1 MTVRVRFAPSPT
13 GHLHVGNVRT
23 ALYNWLFARQN
34 HGVFILRVEDTDGV
48 RSDRR
53 YEQDLMDDLRW
64 LSLSWDEGVDGAGDY
79 GPYRQTDRLELYQDF
94 ARQLLDEEKAY
105 HCFCSAEELE
115 KERQEQLAAGLPPRY
130 SGKCRELPPDQVKGR
145 LQEGQPAG
153 LRMKVPSGT
162 VGFEDIVFGPLQ
174 VDCQEIGD
182 FVFLRSDQTAPYN
195 FACVIDDASM
205 KITHVIRGEGHI
217 SNTYRQLLIYQA
229 LGFDPPR
236 FAHLSTILGADGAKL
251 SKRHGATSMD
261 EFRGQGYLPEALV
274 NYLALLGWTPAQE
287 GKEILTPEQLTSQF
301 DLSRV
306 NRSPAAFD
314 WEKLNW
320 VNRSHLKELDRSRIA
335 ELALPYF
342 IERGWISPENSEPV
356 QAWLEEVIEALLKYV
371 NKLEDLVKEADL
383 IFTFEPERD
392 LAEPAVEEA
401 LSQAGAGV
409 VIREFHDLIQ
419 KHERL
424 DLETYKKIVG
434 EIKKTTGHKGQH
446 LFHPIRVALTGR
458 SSGFELDRLIPILE
472 KGERLDLPVR
482 ILPARERA
490 ALVLD
495 YLDSEPA

>member
-229 LGFDPPR
+229 L
-236 FAHLSTILGADGAKL
+236 L
-251 SKRHGATSMD
+251 
-261 EFRGQGYLPEALV
+261 
-274 NYLALLGWTPAQE
+274 
-287 GKEILTPEQLTSQF
+287 
-301 DLSRV
+301 
-306 NRSPAAFD
+306 
-314 WEKLNW
+314 
-320 VNRSHLKELDRSRIA
+320 
-335 ELALPYF
+335 
-342 IERGWISPENSEPV
+342 
-356 QAWLEEVIEALLKYV
+356 
-371 NKLEDLVKEADL
+371 
-383 IFTFEPERD
+383 
-392 LAEPAVEEA
+392 
-401 LSQAGAGV
+401 
-409 VIREFHDLIQ
+409 
-419 KHERL
+419 
-424 DLETYKKIVG
+424 
-434 EIKKTTGHKGQH
+434 
-446 LFHPIRVALTGR
+446 
-458 SSGFELDRLIPILE
+458 
-472 KGERLDLPVR
+472 
-482 ILPARERA
+482 
-490 ALVLD
+490 
-495 YLDSEPA
+495 